1 MKILKFQREYNKKIP
16 QQGLIKLFKNG
27 WVVGGRAKV
36 ERNKMLW
43 GVGGGGEPTD
53 DGNVLAFLIFKYF
66 IQHHALEEIIGAT
79 RYIFIN

>member
-1 MKILKFQREYNKKIP
+1 MMS
-16 QQGLIKLFKNG
+16 
-27 WVVGGRAKV
+27 GGV
-36 ERNKMLW
+36 
-43 GVGGGGEPTD
+43 GEPTD

>member
-36 ERNKMLW
+36 ERNKML
-43 GVGGGGEPTD
+43 
-53 DGNVLAFLIFKYF
+53 
-66 IQHHALEEIIGAT
+66 
-79 RYIFIN
+79 